1 MEHWS
6 KETVE
11 EWLRGHSGKE
21 ISLRTRG
28 GSFSLLG
35 ICKGIDELDGCSKE
49 FIQCAISLAHTDADA
64 SLSFHDDGIS
74 VHLLLLSPHSGETI
88 LSMAV
93 NIPYDKVVL
102 TESRP
107 PAEAQSASDESEQAG
122 ANRSPYEL
130 LH

>member
-6 KETVE
+6 KETVL
-11 EWLRGHSGKE
+11 EWLRGRSGDE
-21 ISLRTRG
+21 ISLRMRG

-35 ICKGIDELDGCSKE
+35 TCKGVDELDACSKE
-49 FIQCAISLAHTDADA
+49 FSQCAVTLANSDADV

-74 VHLLLLSPHSGETI
+74 VHLLFVSPVSNETN
-88 LSMAV
+88 LSMAA

-107 PAEAQSASDESEQAG
+107 PGEVRSAGNEPEQAG
-122 ANRSPYEL
+122 VTRSPYEL

>member
-1 MEHWS
+1 MDHWN
-6 KETVE
+6 KETVV
-11 EWLRGHSGKE
+11 EWLRGRKGEE

-35 ICKGIDELDGCSKE
+35 ICEGVDEVDGCSKE
-49 FIQCAISLAHTDADA
+49 FIQCAILLAHSEADA

-74 VHLLLLSPHSGETI
+74 VHLLLLSPQNNETI

-93 NIPYDKVVL
+93 NIPYDKVAL

>member
-6 KETVE
+6 KETVV
-11 EWLRGHSGKE
+11 EWLRGRSGDE

-35 ICKGIDELDGCSKE
+35 ICEGVDELDGCSKE
-49 FIQCAISLAHTDADA
+49 FIQCAVSLANTDADA

-74 VHLLLLSPHSGETI
+74 VHLLLVSPQSDKTI

-107 PAEAQSASDESEQAG
+107 PAAAQSASDESEQAG